1 MPVNPYFNNIEHRQ
15 EQDLQ
20 EDLVVEFI
28 QIHGIDVY
36 YIPRKLVNPDWL
48 FGEDTVSKFKNA
60 YIIETIFDPV
70 TSWGGAGDTI
80 SRFGFEIRDEVKLY
94 FAKRRFTDLVTDH
107 EPEIL
112 KPREGDIIAGVIDT
126 KRLWEIKFVNDERDF
141 DFHMFG
147 KDNIFEVTCELL
159 AYDQEDIN
167 TNIPEIDSINDRL
180 YNDTDNLENIKPI
193 TDNDNIQKKADS
205 GIINF
210 DVRNPFGDF

>member
-20 EDLVVEFI
+20 EDLVVEYI

-36 YIPRKLVNPDWL
+36 YLPRKLVNPDWL

-60 YIIETIFDPV
+60 YIIETLFDPV
-70 TSWGGAGDTI
+70 NSWGGVGETV
-80 SRFGFEIRDEVKLY
+80 SRFGFEVRDEIKLY
-94 FAKRRFTDLVTDH
+94 LSKRRFSDLITDH

-112 KPREGDIIAGVIDT
+112 RPREGDLISNILDSEM
-126 KRLWEIKFVNDERDF
+126 LWEIKFVDDEVDF
-141 DFHMFG
+141 DFYMFG
-147 KDNIFEVTCELL
+147 KTNIWEITCELL
-159 AYDQEDIN
+159 AYDQENIN
-167 TNIPEIDSINDRL
+167 TGVPEIDSTKEQH
-180 YNDTDNLENIKPI
+180 YNDNDSFEKIEPM

-210 DVRNPFGDF
+210 DVRNPFGGF